1 VVNFFYPI
9 LSLTQDIETF
19 AQKNLQDYFQNP
31 HGAGAEEDQNG
42 ANLAPQDINVAVV
55 AAGTSAIDSMISD
68 KLKAIKNA
76 QEAAGPWPQL
86 ESGEEKDTEAAD
98 AQVKEGEEEA
108 EEEPEVDTLELYN
121 ALSYISLTRD
131 GKLDKLPERLF
142 DGLFI
147 AYGSA
152 SEEMKQR
159 FQNVKSFSKL
169 IENLANSWDADADQ
183 ESSGSGSKKVVDMLP
198 TLLNSMREGSEADG
212 LALHTVRILCELRNA
227 VVEEADT
234 RAAQDGHSLE
244 DERNREEQR
253 QKRKELHD
261 SVRQLFTERNQD
273 ARYLIPLANFLT
285 VEEIVSALPK
295 FTALPEAELQ
305 ELFDGVNYTVLIR
318 IFVALHNLEEG
329 KDGVTRARIKATL
342 ETCVVAIRYSYYP
355 HFHQPQSVR

>member
-1 VVNFFYPI
+1 
-9 LSLTQDIETF
+9 
-19 AQKNLQDYFQNP
+19 
-31 HGAGAEEDQNG
+31 
-42 ANLAPQDINVAVV
+42 
-55 AAGTSAIDSMISD
+55 
-68 KLKAIKNA
+68 
-76 QEAAGPWPQL
+76 
-86 ESGEEKDTEAAD
+86 
-98 AQVKEGEEEA
+98 
-108 EEEPEVDTLELYN
+108 
-121 ALSYISLTRD
+121 
-131 GKLDKLPERLF
+131 
-142 DGLFI
+142 
-147 AYGSA
+147 
-152 SEEMKQR
+152 MKQR
-159 FQNVKSFSKL
+159 FQNVKSFSKF

-183 ESSGSGSKKVVDMLP
+183 DSSGSGSKKVVDMLP

-212 LALHTVRILCELRNA
+212 LALHTVRILCEQRNA

-318 IFVALHNLEEG
+318 IFVHCTIWKKERTG
-329 KDGVTRARIKATL
+329 
-342 ETCVVAIRYSYYP
+342 
-355 HFHQPQSVR
+355 